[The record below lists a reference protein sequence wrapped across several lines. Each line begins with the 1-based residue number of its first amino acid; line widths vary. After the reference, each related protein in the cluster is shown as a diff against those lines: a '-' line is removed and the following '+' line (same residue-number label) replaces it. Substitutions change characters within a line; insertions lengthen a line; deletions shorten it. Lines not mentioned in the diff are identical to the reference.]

1 MIKSN
6 TMKKDIES
14 LFLAKNFS
22 KICSIYES
30 DKSIEYAN
38 EELYCIAV
46 SYFKNGNFKAS
57 QKIIEY
63 IDGVMSQNED
73 YLNLAGVVYR
83 RLGNAEKALDYLKR
97 GLEIKPGSPYLLNN
111 IANIYLD
118 VDRLDE
124 AENILSALILN
135 YPDFADAKI
144 NMERFMILSENKKK
158 ESEKGVTKEESSKD
172 YDDPLL
178 LAFESEEIIENLK
191 RFKIVKKDKKIE
203 SNLSKIGS
211 TLADLDGEISNSAK
225 TDRMNLSEK
234 LNSEGNPSQSLEIS
248 SKLYS
253 KSGEKCNQLHKNI
266 SDSYLSLKRFAE
278 SEIYL
283 LHSIIDTQEPANCE
297 SYLNLATFSII
308 RNDFILAEKYIAKA
322 KQLDPS
328 HPNIQSVLDSLESQK
343 KTNSIIC
350 FGNDWLQDYDAL
362 KRA

>member
-135 YPDFADAKI
+135 YPDFADAKTVW
-144 NMERFMILSENKKK
+144 
-158 ESEKGVTKEESSKD
+158 KGS
-172 YDDPLL
+172 
-178 LAFESEEIIENLK
+178 
-191 RFKIVKKDKKIE
+191 
-203 SNLSKIGS
+203 
-211 TLADLDGEISNSAK
+211 
-225 TDRMNLSEK
+225 
-234 LNSEGNPSQSLEIS
+234 
-248 SKLYS
+248 
-253 KSGEKCNQLHKNI
+253 
-266 SDSYLSLKRFAE
+266 
-278 SEIYL
+278 
-283 LHSIIDTQEPANCE
+283 
-297 SYLNLATFSII
+297 
-308 RNDFILAEKYIAKA
+308 
-322 KQLDPS
+322 
-328 HPNIQSVLDSLESQK
+328 
-343 KTNSIIC
+343 
-350 FGNDWLQDYDAL
+350 
-362 KRA
+362 